1 MTPEQITKL
10 ISGLKEAIDKF
21 NKVTKEGKDGT
32 KELEEGIKGALRGMD
47 NFSGSVGSA
56 ATALD
61 NFSRLS
67 ISNTNSFN
75 GLVDVIE
82 YSDSALQKFTSG
94 ISSMP
99 FLGDLLHPIS
109 QSFQNIGNGVKIA
122 AQAGEN
128 FAKAYDGL
136 DKGTRENLTTQ
147 FKYAAA
153 LGMTFDQ
160 AEKNNKAFND
170 LIKTNSDFANSGIYF
185 SGDDFKRG
193 IENLQAAGISMEE
206 LSRASGVSSGGMN
219 NMQMMALQAKAMGMD
234 ISEYSRK
241 MSDLIRKNGMS
252 VEDSMK
258 MMAGSQE
265 LASETGLKLD
275 EVTQSLD
282 SATSGFQRMGTT
294 MDFSRPILKGF
305 ADSVKEVGLGITQAA
320 DLSAEF
326 SKSLLGIVN
335 NPALAYVMAMKGGV
349 GGGMGGPGGVLN
361 PSIQM
366 EARML
371 DQSPGNQADMARQQ
385 AMATKEMIAS
395 MTGGNII
402 TLKQAAASP
411 ELQTQF
417 ETQRQML
424 GSFLGIN
431 DRQTQSRVL
440 ELLSNLDQATA
451 AGDEELAQ
459 KIGDQIEEAKTA
471 NDKTLDVQ
479 QKISQT
485 LDKSIILMQ
494 EQLNLQ
500 KADVGKSIE
509 KNVMTAIREITDL
522 SEKLSKTEDSEEIDR
537 LTKLRGEKE
546 KSLNDLIGSAA
557 SAAKE
562 NDGGKKTTPT
572 DTAPG
577 RSEVANPNTSGAIS
591 SETHKATII
600 LQHDMPITAQVSQ
613 GALSAAGFKIRVGR

>member
-1 MTPEQITKL
+1 
-10 ISGLKEAIDKF
+10 
-21 NKVTKEGKDGT
+21 
-32 KELEEGIKGALRGMD
+32 
-47 NFSGSVGSA
+47 
-56 ATALD
+56 
-61 NFSRLS
+61 
-67 ISNTNSFN
+67 
-75 GLVDVIE
+75 
-82 YSDSALQKFTSG
+82 
-94 ISSMP
+94 
-99 FLGDLLHPIS
+99 
-109 QSFQNIGNGVKIA
+109 
-122 AQAGEN
+122 
-128 FAKAYDGL
+128 
-136 DKGTRENLTTQ
+136 
-147 FKYAAA
+147 
-153 LGMTFDQ
+153 
-160 AEKNNKAFND
+160 
-170 LIKTNSDFANSGIYF
+170 
-185 SGDDFKRG
+185 
-193 IENLQAAGISMEE
+193 
-206 LSRASGVSSGGMN
+206 MN

-440 ELLSNLDQATA
+440 EILSNLDQATA

-546 KSLNDLIGSAA
+546 KSLDKLIGSAGD
-557 SAAKE
+557 AAKE
-562 NDGGKKTTPT
+562 NDGGKKTMPT

-577 RSEVANPNTSGAIS
+577 QGQVGNTNTSAALGTSKTEAVV
-591 SETHKATII
+591 I